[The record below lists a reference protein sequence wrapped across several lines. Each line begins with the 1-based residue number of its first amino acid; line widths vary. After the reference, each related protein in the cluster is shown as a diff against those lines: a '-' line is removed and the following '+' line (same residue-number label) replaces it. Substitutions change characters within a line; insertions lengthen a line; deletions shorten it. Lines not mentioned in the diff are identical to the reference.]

1 MNDYFIFQ
9 NNMIIIENMKILN
22 MKIQNMKIQK
32 NLMKCL

>member
-9 NNMIIIENMKILN
+9 NNMIIIKNMKILN